1 MWPGGIGSSSIRWC
15 WSFWNNFTGEFRRPG
30 GGFLFRVEKEPK
42 DARGSH
48 KSNVASPHPI
58 RWLPPDPHFTRA
70 TIKEIFRYRK
80 GAGGSVDTQLLVFR
94 CRFVVAK
101 SACLRFRLTAKT
113 ALASLLLLSNA
124 NPLRWALRW
133 GPPSAAYMIRLRG
146 LGTHLFESAFVA
158 VGLKYGSG
166 KRRTRATLRFSRR
179 ARCPHRAVLG
189 RPGVPPLRR
198 ESKPD
203 SASGTGDRE
212 GRPYGFTKA
221 YLKPWRAGEDTRPY
235 GK

>member
-1 MWPGGIGSSSIRWC
+1 MWPGGIGRRSIRWC
-15 WSFWNNFTGEFRRPG
+15 WSFWNNFMGEFRRPG

-133 GPPSAAYMIRLRG
+133 GPPSAVCITEVESLGLPLIGAPLLRRG
-146 LGTHLFESAFVA
+146 SSCA
-158 VGLKYGSG
+158 VGYGG
-166 KRRTRATLRFSRR
+166 RVRTPAPTVELEAVTPFRRGRTL
-179 ARCPHRAVLG
+179 
-189 RPGVPPLRR
+189 
-198 ESKPD
+198 
-203 SASGTGDRE
+203 
-212 GRPYGFTKA
+212 
-221 YLKPWRAGEDTRPY
+221 AGPR
-235 GK
+235 

>member
-15 WSFWNNFTGEFRRPG
+15 WSFWNNFMGEFRRPG

-58 RWLPPDPHFTRA
+58 RWLPPDPHFTRV

-133 GPPSAAYMIRLRG
+133 GPPSAAYIISEFGDLAFPFWERLCCG
-146 LGTHLFESAFVA
+146 
-158 VGLKYGSG
+158 
-166 KRRTRATLRFSRR
+166 
-179 ARCPHRAVLG
+179 
-189 RPGVPPLRR
+189 GVQVVRWGCDTNPSLPL
-198 ESKPD
+198 
-203 SASGTGDRE
+203 
-212 GRPYGFTKA
+212 
-221 YLKPWRAGEDTRPY
+221 
-235 GK
+235 